1 MTLLES
7 ILKANSEFI
16 EQSTNLIEE
25 EVSRYPKRKLAV
37 VTCMD
42 TRLVLL
48 KEEALG
54 LNRGDVK
61 VIKNAG
67 NSVAGPFSETIRSLV
82 IAIFSLYVEEI
93 IILGHY
99 DCGVAHASSK
109 DIIDKMLS
117 RNISED
123 AIKLIEEE
131 MQQWLDNYKDPV
143 QNIKDVVKKIYNN
156 PLIPKDVP
164 IHGLLID
171 HNTGKL
177 KTIVNGYEQIANS
190 SI

>member
-1 MTLLES
+1 MTLLEN
-7 ILKANSEFI
+7 ILKANSAFV
-16 EQSTNLIEE
+16 EQTANQAEE
-25 EVSRYPKRKLAV
+25 NISKYPQRKLAI

-42 TRLVLL
+42 TRLVSL

-67 NSVAGPFSETIRSLV
+67 NSVIGNFGETIRSLV

-93 IILGHY
+93 IILGHS
-99 DCGVAHASSK
+99 DCGVAQANSQ
-109 DIIDKMLS
+109 DIINKMLQ
-117 RNISED
+117 RNISAD
-123 AIKLIEEE
+123 AIKLIEDEL
-131 MQQWLDNYKDPV
+131 QHWLDNYKNPV
-143 QNIKDVVKKIYNN
+143 QNLLDVVEKIYNN

-171 HNTGKL
+171 PNTGKL
-177 KTIVNGYEQIANS
+177 NVVVNGYDKIPKEN
-190 SI
+190 